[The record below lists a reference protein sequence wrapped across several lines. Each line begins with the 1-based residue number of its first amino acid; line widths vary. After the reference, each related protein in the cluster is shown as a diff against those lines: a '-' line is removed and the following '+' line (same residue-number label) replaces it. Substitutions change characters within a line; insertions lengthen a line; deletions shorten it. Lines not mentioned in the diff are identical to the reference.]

1 MCTSLLQRIQMN
13 GQMKS
18 HLGRGLEGSPTQELL
33 SLWGWGALPP
43 PPSVHMHMFAIL
55 FREFCGAFIK

>member
-43 PPSVHMHMFAIL
+43 PPSVHMHV
-55 FREFCGAFIK
+55 CHPV

>member
-1 MCTSLLQRIQMN
+1 MN

-43 PPSVHMHMFAIL
+43 PTLCAHAHVCHPV
-55 FREFCGAFIK
+55 